1 LSVMDRDS
9 KRMRG
14 DLPYL
19 FTNLKTGQG
28 LDQVVAW
35 VEKLLPQHVHPHQQ
49 DGGKVDHRNR
59 ER

>member
-1 LSVMDRDS
+1 MDRDS

-14 DLPYL
+14 DLPFL

-35 VEKLLPQHVHPHQQ
+35 VEQLVPRLF
-49 DGGKVDHRNR
+49 G
-59 ER
+59 